1 MHEFFSPGYVIF
13 YTTDSSQRD
22 RDWVV
27 EGVVGDKM
35 TTTIKGLTPDTA
47 YFIKIQARNNK
58 GYGPFSSIIQ
68 FRTNPSTSFSIS
80 ILSFFLFLFF
90 PTLFC
95 LLMHLLLSFS
105 SVLNWFIIIWHVP
118 SVRFIQPFFF
128 SFCFIPSYPVV
139 LNLGNGMTYH
149 DSAPV
154 SRGKVL

>member
-1 MHEFFSPGYVIF
+1 MNESCSPGYVIF

-68 FRTNPSTSFSIS
+68 FRTNPSTSLLI
-80 ILSFFLFLFF
+80 SFFK
-90 PTLFC
+90 
-95 LLMHLLLSFS
+95 SF
-105 SVLNWFIIIWHVP
+105 
-118 SVRFIQPFFF
+118 
-128 SFCFIPSYPVV
+128 
-139 LNLGNGMTYH
+139 
-149 DSAPV
+149 
-154 SRGKVL
+154 

>member
-1 MHEFFSPGYVIF
+1 MGFYLELSGYVIF

-68 FRTNPSTSFSIS
+68 FRTNPST
-80 ILSFFLFLFF
+80 LFD
-90 PTLFC
+90 
-95 LLMHLLLSFS
+95 
-105 SVLNWFIIIWHVP
+105 
-118 SVRFIQPFFF
+118 F
-128 SFCFIPSYPVV
+128 SFYNSIEP
-139 LNLGNGMTYH
+139 
-149 DSAPV
+149 
-154 SRGKVL
+154 